1 MDNLLKIYTVA
12 FFGHRYIDN
21 PYPLE
26 CLLEE
31 QIKKLITKNE
41 YVDFLVGRNGEFDQC
56 TSSVIIRMQKSIRAD
71 NSSLVLVLPYLTAE
85 YLNNKEY
92 YHKYYSNV
100 EVSYAASKAHPK
112 SAIQIR
118 NKEMVDRADLVICY
132 VEKYNGGAYKTMQ
145 HALEQNKQVINL
157 AEFLNSI
164 N

>member
-1 MDNLLKIYTVA
+1 MNDLLKIYTVA
-12 FFGHRYIDN
+12 FFGNRYIDN
-21 PYPLE
+21 PYLVENMLE
-26 CLLEE
+26 NH
-31 QIKKLITKNE
+31 IAGLIREKE
-41 YVDFLVGRNGEFDQC
+41 YIDFLVGRNGEFDQC
-56 TSSVIIRMQKSIRAD
+56 ASSTVVRIQKSIIAD
-71 NSSLVLVLPYLTAE
+71 NSSLVLVLPYLTSE

-132 VEKYNGGAYKTMQ
+132 VEKYNGGAYMTMKY
-145 HALEQNKQVINL
+145 ALEQNKQVINL
-157 AEFLNSI
+157 AEHLNSM